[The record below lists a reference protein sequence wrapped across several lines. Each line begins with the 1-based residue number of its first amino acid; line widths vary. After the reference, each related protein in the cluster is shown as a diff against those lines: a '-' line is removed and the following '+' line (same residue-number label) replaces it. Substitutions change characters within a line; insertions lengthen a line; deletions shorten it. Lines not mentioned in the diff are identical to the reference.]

1 MDSDRSIAGFSAK
14 AEDKSREG
22 KKVIRVFDLVSYD
35 CLEPSIS
42 SWDTIEITRFVD
54 ARYAATRARNVE
66 IGNVSSLWI
75 VVIVLGLN

>member
-1 MDSDRSIAGFSAK
+1 MDSDRSIAGYSAK

-42 SWDTIEITRFVD
+42 S
-54 ARYAATRARNVE
+54 
-66 IGNVSSLWI
+66 
-75 VVIVLGLN
+75 